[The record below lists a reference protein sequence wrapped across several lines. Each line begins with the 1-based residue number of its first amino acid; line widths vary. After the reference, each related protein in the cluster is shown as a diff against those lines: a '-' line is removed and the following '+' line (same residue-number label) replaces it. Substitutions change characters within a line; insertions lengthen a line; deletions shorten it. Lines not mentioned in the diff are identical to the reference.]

1 MATETTEGQ
10 SEDDGEDAR
19 LKEENDHEKGKTTP
33 VGGSSAASVDTDGGS
48 EEDHDGG
55 LVDEQDNA
63 GLETEVHEASSA
75 EATDGEESLG
85 DSVVVGTLVVSLG
98 DAHLGVRLGEEV
110 DEERGDTDL
119 STNVAELSG
128 NTEEEGVLFAEGLVG
143 VSSSSGHHLG
153 LISHVGVGDLRDG
166 SEVEYNSQDTDEDG
180 DTKVNPLDRL
190 KRLAVRTD
198 ILEDDEGSKDGSND
212 GANSLERLRKLE
224 TELSPLRRTADSNVG
239 IGRGLESR
247 QTGANNEHGTAETTE
262 ASLDSG
268 WPEHKSSDAVD
279 SETEHEGVAV
289 AELAQEPSRV
299 CEGTDEVGTEV
310 GGLETRRLSLS
321 DVQGNLE
328 ARVENI
334 EKTVGE
340 APEEEEECN
349 HGDRDDG
356 LLGGQLGSSSDDAVV
371 NALAANILIDGL
383 DSGRAAS
390 LLLVDLLE
398 GRLLRAVETKNHSEG
413 WLNGSKIE

>member
-1 MATETTEGQ
+1 
-10 SEDDGEDAR
+10 
-19 LKEENDHEKGKTTP
+19 
-33 VGGSSAASVDTDGGS
+33 
-48 EEDHDGG
+48 
-55 LVDEQDNA
+55 
-63 GLETEVHEASSA
+63 
-75 EATDGEESLG
+75 
-85 DSVVVGTLVVSLG
+85 
-98 DAHLGVRLGEEV
+98 VRLGEEV

-128 NTEEEGVLFAEGLVG
+128 NTKEEGVLVAEGLVG
-143 VSSSSGHHLG
+143 VSSSRGHHLG

-166 SEVEYNSQDTDEDG
+166 SEVENNSQDTDKDG

-190 KRLAVRTD
+190 KRLAVLTD
-198 ILEDDEGSKDGSND
+198 ILEDDERSKDGSND

-224 TELSPLRRTADSNVG
+224 TEFGPLGRTADSNVG
-239 IGRGLESR
+239 VGRGLESR
-247 QTGANNEHGTAETTE
+247 QTRADNEHGTAETTE

-289 AELAQEPSRV
+289 AKLAQKPSRV
-299 CEGTDEVGTEV
+299 CERSDEVGTEV
-310 GGLETRRLSLS
+310 GGLKTGRLSLS

-356 LLGGQLGSSSDDAVV
+356 LPGCQLRSTSDNAVV
-371 NALAANILIDGL
+371 DTLAANILIDDL
-383 DSGRAAS
+383 DSGGAAS
-390 LLLVDLLE
+390 LLLVDLIE
-398 GRLLRAVETKNHSEG
+398 GRLLGAIETENHRG
-413 WLNGSKIE
+413 G